1 MKAAQVRAADATGAA
16 GAVATESAGD
26 GPGVADLLAAAVA
39 GIGGRERSG
48 QVAMAEAVQRS
59 ILTGEHL
66 AVQAGTG
73 TGKSLAY
80 LVPAAAHAVATGSC
94 VVVATATIA
103 LQRQLI
109 DRDLPRLATAL
120 EPLLG
125 RAPTFAIL
133 KGRRNYLCRFR
144 LDGGAPEEP
153 GDTLFD
159 PAATSRVG
167 QQVRRLHEWAAETE
181 TGDRDELVPGVEDRA
196 WRQVSVSA
204 RECVG
209 AQRCTHGHHC
219 FAEQARDEAG
229 RVDIVV
235 TNHALL
241 AIDALEDFPLLP
253 DHDVVVIDEAH
264 DLVSRVTSVASKE
277 LSGPGAEAAARRS
290 ARLLSGEALDR
301 LKEAAEAVGR
311 VLAEVREGRIDV
323 LDEALAACLAT
334 VRGAAFACASEVRTS
349 GKENADDA
357 ERLALGRI
365 ALAALDDIRETA
377 DRVLAAFGEDVAARP
392 DVVWMDRPAGDDSR
406 RPPTLR
412 VAPLDVGALLAERV
426 FRRRTVV
433 LTSATLALGGSFE
446 PLARQWGLPP
456 PGTGAARQDSG
467 RAGAA
472 GAGAAGA
479 GVTEDGVTEDGVT
492 EDGASGDSATRARAT
507 AARATGAR
515 ATAAMATGG
524 RATRDGATG
533 GRATRDGAIGGGA
546 TRDSAIEDGA
556 TGGRATRDGGTGDSR
571 IGDGATRDRATRDG
585 AIGGGATGD
594 SAIEDGATGD
604 RATGDGATGGRAT
617 RDGGTRDGNT
627 GDGGTGGL
635 AWSGRD
641 VGSPFD
647 HPRSGILYVARHLPP
662 PGRDGLPPSYLT
674 ELSELIAAAGGRTL
688 GLFSSMR
695 AARQAAEQL
704 REQISQ
710 PLLCQGDDAT
720 AQLVKQ
726 FAEDDATCLFGTLS
740 LWQGVDVPGTA
751 LQLVVID
758 RIPFPRPDD
767 PLASARQRA
776 VAARGGNGFMT
787 VAAAHAA
794 LLLAQGAG
802 RLLRTMDD
810 RGMVAVLDPR
820 LATARYSGFLRASLP
835 PFWATT
841 DPAVARA
848 ALRRLSGSD
857 G

>member
-1 MKAAQVRAADATGAA
+1 VPKGDSESPAAAQA
-16 GAVATESAGD
+16 GPAVDE
-26 GPGVADLLAAAVA
+26 LLAAAVA
-39 GIGGRERSG
+39 GIGGKERPG

-59 ILTGEHL
+59 IASGEHL

-133 KGRRNYLCRFR
+133 KGRRNYLCRYR

-167 QQVRRLHEWAAETE
+167 QQVRRLHEWAAGTD
-181 TGDRDELVPGVEDRA
+181 TGDRDELVPGVDDRA

-219 FAEQARDEAG
+219 FAEQAREEAG
-229 RVDIVV
+229 QVDIVV

-264 DLVSRVTSVASKE
+264 DLVNRVTSVASKE

-290 ARLLSGEALDR
+290 TRLLSGDALER
-301 LKEAAEAVGR
+301 LREAAEAVGR

-323 LDEALAACLAT
+323 LDEALAACLASA
-334 VRGAAFACASEVRTS
+334 RAAAGACAAEVRTS
-349 GKENADDA
+349 GKENAEDT

-365 ALAALDDIRETA
+365 ALAALDDVKETA
-377 DRVLAAFGEDVAARP
+377 DRVLGAFDADIAARP
-392 DVVWMDRPAGDDSR
+392 DVVWMDRPAADDSR

-412 VAPLDVGALLAERV
+412 VAPLDVGGLLAERV

-456 PGTGAARQDSG
+456 PGPGAAQSEARSE
-467 RAGAA
+467 AGGKSQSEA
-472 GAGAAGA
+472 GG
-479 GVTEDGVTEDGVT
+479 EP
-492 EDGASGDSATRARAT
+492 
-507 AARATGAR
+507 
-515 ATAAMATGG
+515 
-524 RATRDGATG
+524 
-533 GRATRDGAIGGGA
+533 
-546 TRDSAIEDGA
+546 
-556 TGGRATRDGGTGDSR
+556 
-571 IGDGATRDRATRDG
+571 
-585 AIGGGATGD
+585 
-594 SAIEDGATGD
+594 
-604 RATGDGATGGRAT
+604 
-617 RDGGTRDGNT
+617 
-627 GDGGTGGL
+627 GGL
-635 AWSGRD
+635 AWYGQD

-674 ELSELIAAAGGRTL
+674 ELSELIDAAGGRTL

-704 REQISQ
+704 REVIGQ

-726 FAEDDATCLFGTLS
+726 FTEDDPTCLFGTLS

-802 RLLRTMDD
+802 RLLRTMEDK
-810 RGMVAVLDPR
+810 GMVAILDPR
-820 LATARYSGFLRASLP
+820 LATARYAGFLRASLP

-848 ALRRLSGSD
+848 ALRRLAASHSHGHS
-857 G
+857 